1 MDCDNHDK
9 ASSPKKQKICQSRMP
24 KAQRK
29 TCRHYLGA
37 RCNYGRDACN
47 FPHRED
53 ELPVY
58 LVEAARQ
65 LEEELQARARLTPV
79 FYNNNNNN
87 NGNITYHHGNYVSHG
102 DYANSSSGGACN
114 QAPSRYMGY
123 YTQPPLPNIAR
134 RPNLEGPNQQAIAY
148 HTAQIAN
155 PMPNT
160 LGPVNFDG
168 TRGQRSSY
176 YSPPPA
182 LVPAQPVP
190 PPAYAP
196 PGPYSP
202 QHIVHRQGYA
212 GPFPPGPPPYYPA
225 GANWGPP
232 QFHHHHHHHHH
243 PPGPPTGF
251 VPYWDP
257 APAPAPPPDFEPGQG
272 YGLPLPPLP
281 AKPEHWP
288 ADAAAAA
295 SPEPEPEQAP
305 VPNTAPASVTDS
317 KEDHSTTRCWHGR
330 NCKKPGCHY
339 LHDGDVTASSNGNGN
354 DNGNGEG
361 SSSSSSSSSGGCA
374 TNALDNYIQ
383 DAIDNGPEN
392 GGIDLGD
399 GNDDSASWAGDINRP
414 PSPSPT
420 DQSSEAATPHSS
432 PRQLPASVAGDVTP
446 PSLEHNSEEHSE
458 EEADAVLSTIEEET
472 PKAHP
477 EEEEHSEDEEEELS
491 TVEQQTPETPSEEV
505 DTPAPVG
512 ETHEEETPA
521 QPPARRGPLVVDGR
535 SGWGLRKVKGKQR
548 AV

>member
-1 MDCDNHDK
+1 MDRDNHDK
-9 ASSPKKQKICQSRMP
+9 ASSSKKQKKICQSRMP
-24 KAQRK
+24 KARRD
-29 TCRHYLGA
+29 TCRHFLDA

-53 ELPVY
+53 ELPAH
-58 LVEAARQ
+58 LVEAAHR
-65 LEEELQARARLTPV
+65 LEEEIQARARRTPV
-79 FYNNNNNN
+79 FYNNNN
-87 NGNITYHHGNYVSHG
+87 NGNITYHHGDYVSHG
-102 DYANSSSGGACN
+102 DYANSSSNGAYN
-114 QAPSRYMGY
+114 QAAPSRYMGY
-123 YTQPPLPNIAR
+123 YTQTPLPNTSAR
-134 RPNLEGPNQQAIAY
+134 PSLEGPNQQAIAY

-155 PMPNT
+155 PMLNT

-168 TRGQRSSY
+168 TRGQHSSY

-182 LVPAQPVP
+182 YVPAQPVP
-190 PPAYAP
+190 LPAYAP
-196 PGPYSP
+196 PGPYGP

-212 GPFPPGPPPYYPA
+212 GPSLPGPPPYYPA

-232 QFHHHHHHHHH
+232 LFHHHHPHLP
-243 PPGPPTGF
+243 PPGF
-251 VPYWDP
+251 APYWDP
-257 APAPAPPPDFEPGQG
+257 SPAAPPGFESGQG

-281 AKPEHWP
+281 ANPEHWP

-295 SPEPEPEQAP
+295 SPKQAL

-339 LHDGDVTASSNGNGN
+339 LHDGNVNPSSNGNGN

-361 SSSSSSSSSGGCA
+361 SSSGGGGGGA
-374 TNALDNYIQ
+374 NKPLDNYIQ

-399 GNDDSASWAGDINRP
+399 GNDDSASWAGDVARP
-414 PSPSPT
+414 PSPSE
-420 DQSSEAATPHSS
+420 QSSEEATPQSS

-446 PSLEHNSEEHSE
+446 PTLEHTSEEHSE
-458 EEADAVLSTIEEET
+458 EEADAELSTIEEDT
-472 PKAHP
+472 SKAHS
-477 EEEEHSEDEEEELS
+477 EEEHSEDEEGELC
-491 TVEQQTPETPSEEV
+491 TMEQQTPETPSKEENSQEEV
-505 DTPAPVG
+505 DIPAPVE